1 MICVTLNF
9 CGQARV
15 HILADSLLGHI
26 VAVETLGD
34 QAAACAVGNTDGLSA
49 LFDIAG
55 IVRGSQHFVQTVARS
70 CKTQDKTGGEVQ
82 VKIGRV
88 QAKLV
93 DDVQEV
99 EFYADYVPTLTQQYS
114 KLIRRLLPVVTTHTA
129 IREIGLQT
137 LS

>member
-1 MICVTLNF
+1 VICVTLKF

-99 EFYADYVPTLTQQYS
+99 EFYADSVPTLTQQYS

-129 IREIGLQT
+129 IREIGLPT